1 MSTCTKRSVSDRDQ
15 LSEIESAVDGVTVH
29 GVLTDLLPIKQEI
42 KELSGKIS
50 DGK

>member
-1 MSTCTKRSVSDRDQ
+1 MCTKRSVSDRDRE

-29 GVLTDLLPIKQEI
+29 GVLTDLSPKKQE
-42 KELSGKIS
+42 ELSGKIS